1 MNQSHI
7 INGQMQCPC
16 EICSLVI
23 KHDMAVHQ
31 WRCISDQL
39 YTTTARYDRAVK
51 TNNHPF
57 IYNLKLR
64 LQTLQQVHCFF
75 YTYIVLLE
83 EKIEGIHN
91 DNVDLMMMMMMFSL
105 LTAPDLTS
113 GNEDESTSD
122 EDSSEDGEFSSNDD

>member
-1 MNQSHI
+1 M
-7 INGQMQCPC
+7 
-16 EICSLVI
+16 E
-23 KHDMAVHQ
+23 VHQ
-31 WRCISDQL
+31 RPALHNHGALRSRCN
-39 YTTTARYDRAVK
+39 
-51 TNNHPF
+51 TNNYPF

-75 YTYIVLLE
+75 YTYIDLLE

-105 LTAPDLTS
+105 HTSPDLTS

-122 EDSSEDGEFSSNDD
+122 EESSEDDEFSSNDD

>member
-51 TNNHPF
+51 NNNHPF
-57 IYNLKLR
+57 SYNLKLR

-75 YTYIVLLE
+75 YTYIDLLE

-91 DNVDLMMMMMMFSL
+91 DNVDLMMMMMFSL
-105 LTAPDLTS
+105 HTSPDLTS

-122 EDSSEDGEFSSNDD
+122 EESSEDDEFFF